1 MAIAQSKV
9 SNTLSNVYSSSG
21 STAITVMFFM
31 NNGATPATL
40 SLALM
45 AGSATPTIADNGIM
59 KDVTVEAGDTYI
71 FDTEKLVLE
80 DTDALWAVSDTA
92 DAIVAT
98 ITYAEL

>member
-40 SLALM
+40 SLALI
-45 AGSATPTIADNGIM
+45 AGSGTPTIADNGIM
-59 KDVTVEAGDTYI
+59 KEVTVEAGDTYI
-71 FDTEKLVLE
+71 FDTDKIIYIVKILYTEVLKCGN
-80 DTDALWAVSDTA
+80 
-92 DAIVAT
+92 
-98 ITYAEL
+98 